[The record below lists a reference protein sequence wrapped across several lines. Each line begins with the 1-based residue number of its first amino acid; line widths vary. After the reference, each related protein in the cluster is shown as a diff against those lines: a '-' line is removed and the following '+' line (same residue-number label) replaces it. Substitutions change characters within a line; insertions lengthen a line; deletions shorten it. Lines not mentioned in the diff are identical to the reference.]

1 MQLWPITVAIAFR
14 WWPCRRN
21 IGPAVGTSDCTA
33 AAAVCCMGPAWGA
46 RWPAAECS
54 TAAPAAQRNYGF
66 LFRYF
71 PRKHRTLSAVTRALP
86 SPRMMTAQRRGG
98 GG

>member
-21 IGPAVGTSDCTA
+21 IGPAVGTSDCT
-33 AAAVCCMGPAWGA
+33 AAVCCMGPAWGA

-71 PRKHRTLSAVTRALP
+71 PRKHRTLSAVVLQKVASELHPKVRNHGEGP
-86 SPRMMTAQRRGG
+86 Y
-98 GG
+98 